1 MNLRE
6 GICMSVKE
14 VPSKETSGE
23 LSSTIRYQAA
33 CGKLGKVIIGRLLP
47 GTDVIEGIEKICKDH
62 SIKSAFVCLSIGS
75 LQKATFMLAIAKEG
89 TKLGI
94 GYSEPIEVPGPIE
107 FLSGLGVVCEGKT
120 EEEFET
126 HLHATFS
133 NEKKEVY
140 GGHLVKG
147 KNPTLATIDLSII
160 EVKGVKLG
168 KKFDEETGF
177 VVMSPESI

>member
-14 VPSKETSGE
+14 VPFKEASGE

-33 CGKLGKVIIGRLLP
+33 AGKLGKVIIGRLLP
-47 GTDVIEGIEKICKDH
+47 GTDVIEGIEKICKDY
-62 SIKSAFVCLSIGS
+62 SIKSAFVSLSIGS
-75 LQKATFMLAIAKEG
+75 LQKATFMLAMAKEG

-94 GYSEPIEVPGPIE
+94 VYTEPIEVPGPIE
-107 FLSGLGVVCEGKT
+107 FLSGLGVVCEGGT
-120 EEEFET
+120 EGELET
-126 HLHATFS
+126 HFHATFS

-160 EVKGVKLG
+160 EVLGVRLG
-168 KKFDEETGF
+168 RKFDEETGF
-177 VVMSPESI
+177 VLISPESI